1 MSGCSDAGCRLLAR
15 GTARQCS
22 RPAPRQFSF
31 KAAVDIRRF
40 RDIQRSG
47 DAKRYHV
54 LNIDTKLLDQD
65 QYFVLQTDILTSS
78 ESNCGSTVRNKR
90 ICYVMLRRDRICG
103 LKTEPKCSVSRPR
116 PRPNARDLETKV
128 LFSKPVWSRDLT
140 SSVASHCLGLVLTDA
155 VGLDTLRHHVVDASL
170 GRRGGT
176 DAASSGRRRTLLSTA
191 VRTTPTRPIRAVR
204 RRCGGVHQAGIII
217 RSIACS
223 AWRLDADARARL
235 SRISHSLF
243 ALPRL
248 PAQSITHTHTHTPV

>member
-1 MSGCSDAGCRLLAR
+1 
-15 GTARQCS
+15 
-22 RPAPRQFSF
+22 
-31 KAAVDIRRF
+31 
-40 RDIQRSG
+40 
-47 DAKRYHV
+47 
-54 LNIDTKLLDQD
+54 
-65 QYFVLQTDILTSS
+65 
-78 ESNCGSTVRNKR
+78 
-90 ICYVMLRRDRICG
+90 MLRRDRICG

-140 SSVASHCLGLVLTDA
+140 SSVASHCVGLVLTHA

-217 RSIACS
+217 RIIACS
-223 AWRLDADARARL
+223 AWRPDADARARL
-235 SRISHSLF
+235 SRTSHSLF

-248 PAQSITHTHTHTPV
+248 PAQSITHTHPFNGPLSGTTWVGQYQKGKTNLDFTGARDIEWQ

>member
-1 MSGCSDAGCRLLAR
+1 
-15 GTARQCS
+15 
-22 RPAPRQFSF
+22 
-31 KAAVDIRRF
+31 
-40 RDIQRSG
+40 
-47 DAKRYHV
+47 
-54 LNIDTKLLDQD
+54 
-65 QYFVLQTDILTSS
+65 
-78 ESNCGSTVRNKR
+78 
-90 ICYVMLRRDRICG
+90 MLCRDRICG

-140 SSVASHCLGLVLTDA
+140 SSVASHCVGLVLTDA

-223 AWRLDADARARL
+223 AWRADADADARARR
-235 SRISHSLF
+235 SRTSHSLF

-248 PAQSITHTHTHTPV
+248 PAQSITHTHTRLTALCPGLPGWASTRKVEPTWILLEQETLSGSEIHWAICKSAPCSRQITTPAPHRSVFTGRMPFLPPNQQCQSTEGNQSINQ